1 MVPGLQRDPLS
12 VIEAVASRDLD
23 SARKFANRFGIPR
36 YYGSYEAL
44 LKDPKIDAV
53 YIPLPNHLH
62 VQWSRR
68 ALEAGKHVLC
78 EKPLALT
85 TAEVRS
91 LIELRDRT
99 GLKIGEAFMVHT
111 HPQWVRARNLIK
123 SPKFGQLRAVQG
135 FFSYNNR
142 DSENVRNKYP
152 LEEGG
157 GGLWDIGCY
166 LVYTGRVMFEEEPEE
181 VIALLDRDPE
191 FRTDRLTS
199 AIMKF
204 PSGHAVFTCGTQIVP
219 WQRVVLCGE
228 KQRLEI
234 TVPFN
239 QPAEVPSILLK
250 SDGIE
255 TVEPPEEIL
264 IPPVNQYSVQA
275 NEFARA
281 ILNDTEV
288 PVPLESSF
296 FNTAAIRAL
305 IKSAETGHWEKP
317 ELLSK

>member
-1 MVPGLQRDPLS
+1 
-12 VIEAVASRDLD
+12 
-23 SARKFANRFGIPR
+23 
-36 YYGSYEAL
+36 
-44 LKDPKIDAV
+44 
-53 YIPLPNHLH
+53 
-62 VQWSRR
+62 
-68 ALEAGKHVLC
+68 
-78 EKPLALT
+78 
-85 TAEVRS
+85 
-91 LIELRDRT
+91 
-99 GLKIGEAFMVHT
+99 
-111 HPQWVRARNLIK
+111 
-123 SPKFGQLRAVQG
+123 
-135 FFSYNNR
+135 
-142 DSENVRNKYP
+142 
-152 LEEGG
+152 
-157 GGLWDIGCY
+157 
-166 LVYTGRVMFEEEPEE
+166 
-181 VIALLDRDPE
+181 
-191 FRTDRLTS
+191 
-199 AIMKF
+199 MKF